1 MTMVHGFPV
10 NWSLLSLDGLR
21 LRTEKTKRMGWR
33 WCPFCAFWAMLPC
46 SELFR
51 YLLCLRCWQ
60 FFFWAGPFL
69 QEDSHRKAR
78 CLPSL
83 GGIYSMVNPGTH
95 KSSRFFW
102 EVNQFGPRKHI
113 LKAEIFVHCS
123 NCSNPMMRREEERLP
138 IWRLGRSWQI
148 LADLGRSWQHDMNQF
163 LVIVIAML
171 ATSIGPSDSTADRS
185 CPALWF
191 DFYGWEVIYSSTSS
205 LEKRATNLEIFPNS
219 LEEKCKKPSEI
230 SQVGE
235 NLGRLGT

>member
-1 MTMVHGFPV
+1 MVPV
-10 NWSLLSLDGLR
+10 LRILSHAP
-21 LRTEKTKRMGWR
+21 M
-33 WCPFCAFWAMLPC
+33 FWALPVPTLPEVLAVLFLGRTFSAGGQP
-46 SELFR
+46 SEGTLSAKFR
-51 YLLCLRCWQ
+51 
-60 FFFWAGPFL
+60 G
-69 QEDSHRKAR
+69 
-78 CLPSL
+78 
-83 GGIYSMVNPGTH
+83 YSMVNPGTH